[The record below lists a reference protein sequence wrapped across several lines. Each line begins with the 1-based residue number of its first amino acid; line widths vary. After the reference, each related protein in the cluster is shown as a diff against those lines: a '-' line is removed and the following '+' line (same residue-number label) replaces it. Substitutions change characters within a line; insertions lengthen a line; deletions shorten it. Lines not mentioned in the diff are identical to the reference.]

1 MEEYLENNMQVIQ
14 IEDYISIED
23 YFNLSSGVNL
33 DDVTFNILWNSEK
46 QCINKGFLFVFRYSE
61 KLYNILI
68 DDGSVHIDER
78 TKVCS
83 ITEERFLRVDYL
95 KDDYSYSLLKH
106 DENGSTFYTMY
117 YSKNPAFVFG
127 LDFTPKEAY
136 EEIQRVIE
144 TLKEVSGIENIIS
157 TDKIN
162 EVVLSDIKE
171 RIKPRLWGS

>member
-1 MEEYLENNMQVIQ
+1 MEEYLENNMQVIH

-23 YFNLSSGVNL
+23 YFSLSSEINL

-46 QCINKGFLFVFRYSE
+46 QCINKGFLFVFRYSD

-78 TKVCS
+78 TEVCS

-106 DENGSTFYTMY
+106 DENGSTFYTMQ
-117 YSKNPAFVFG
+117 YSKNSTFVFG
-127 LDFTPKEAY
+127 HDFTPKEAY
-136 EEIQRVIE
+136 EEILRVME
-144 TLKEVSGIENIIS
+144 TLKEVDGIENIIS

-162 EVVLSDIKE
+162 EVVLSDIE
-171 RIKPRLWGS
+171 SRIAPNL